1 MRKRKRE
8 FRFRVFIRFLFFRS
22 CRCRDLRHCDV
33 VDQHGQPIGAMAGF
47 WLDPSTL
54 RIAYIAVKSST
65 FPYNCHVVPAVDTQI
80 EGDDTIRINY
90 PSDYIKR
97 APTARPGLEL
107 AQVEK
112 EDVNAYY
119 KKFVPLE
126 RITSIEEIRPEEAL
140 TGLEQACS
148 EGPKRPIARW
158 NMEE

>member
-1 MRKRKRE
+1 MYSSD
-8 FRFRVFIRFLFFRS
+8 FSFFDPAVAETFVS
-22 CRCRDLRHCDV
+22 CGV
-33 VDQHGQPIGAMAGF
+33 VDQQGRPIGAMAGF

-54 RIAYIAVKSST
+54 RIAYVAVKSST
-65 FPYNCHVVPAVDTQI
+65 FPYDCHVVPAVETQI

-148 EGPKRPIARW
+148 EGPKRPIAR
-158 NMEE
+158 

>member
-1 MRKRKRE
+1 MYSSD
-8 FRFRVFIRFLFFRS
+8 FSFFDPAVAETFVS
-22 CRCRDLRHCDV
+22 CDV
-33 VDQHGQPIGAMAGF
+33 VDQQGQPIGAMAGL

-90 PSDYIKR
+90 PSAYIKR
-97 APTARPGLEL
+97 APIARPGLEL

-119 KKFVPLE
+119 GKFVPLK
-126 RITSIEEIRPEEAL
+126 RITSIEEIRSEEAL
-140 TGLEQACS
+140 SAQEQACS
-148 EGPKRPIARW
+148 EGVARPIARW
-158 NMEE
+158 KKEE

>member
-1 MRKRKRE
+1 
-8 FRFRVFIRFLFFRS
+8 
-22 CRCRDLRHCDV
+22 
-33 VDQHGQPIGAMAGF
+33 MAGF

-90 PSDYIKR
+90 PSAYIKR
-97 APTARPGLEL
+97 APIARPGLEL

-119 KKFVPLE
+119 GKFVPLK
-126 RITSIEEIRPEEAL
+126 RITSIEEIRSEEAL
-140 TGLEQACS
+140 SAQEQACF
-148 EGPKRPIARW
+148 
-158 NMEE
+158 

>member
-1 MRKRKRE
+1 MG
-8 FRFRVFIRFLFFRS
+8 IARS
-22 CRCRDLRHCDV
+22 
-33 VDQHGQPIGAMAGF
+33 IN
-47 WLDPSTL
+47 PSTL

-148 EGPKRPIARW
+148 EGPKRPIAR
-158 NMEE
+158 